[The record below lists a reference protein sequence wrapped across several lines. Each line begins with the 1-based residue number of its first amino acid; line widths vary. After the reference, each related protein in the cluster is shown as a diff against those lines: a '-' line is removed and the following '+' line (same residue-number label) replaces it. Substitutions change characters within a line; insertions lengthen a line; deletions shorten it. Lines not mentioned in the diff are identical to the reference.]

1 MVGVTGAALVALPAV
16 PRWQRPRGRVLPFGV
31 GHDLLLLLASAPA
44 DVRGAERCAEG
55 CPGGCVCVP
64 NPLADFMPTFQI
76 DKYLYHMR
84 LSEETLQEVSQRFGK
99 EMEKGLGADTNP
111 TASVKMLPTFVRS
124 TPDGTGT
131 VSWGRLL
138 PGGAEGERGGEVL
151 VGATMCQE
159 EGLGPP
165 VLGVLPTQR

>member
-1 MVGVTGAALVALPAV
+1 MCH
-16 PRWQRPRGRVLPFGV
+16 R
-31 GHDLLLLLASAPA
+31 
-44 DVRGAERCAEG
+44 
-55 CPGGCVCVP
+55 GCVRVP
-64 NPLADFMPTFQI
+64 NPPADFFGFISSFQI

-131 VSWGRLL
+131 VRREMLSAVEQRESAVGR
-138 PGGAEGERGGEVL
+138 
-151 VGATMCQE
+151 
-159 EGLGPP
+159 
-165 VLGVLPTQR
+165 TQ